1 MKKTILSFATRA
13 GYSQLAVLLLL
24 LSPLSP
30 RAVPSSNDMLDA
42 RATVDHYYKQLQ
54 DLMKREKKLS
64 EDDFTTEF
72 LLMIDEL
79 FDLQTLA
86 PQIVPNK
93 WESFVPHEWNVL
105 TAALQ
110 SSIKHKVLG
119 YIAEDS
125 KRRVPSVKMKENK
138 SGSNESTLEYEIKR
152 GRKKTRFIVHMLKGT
167 DDKWQINDVKIGE
180 ESILN
185 YYKKFSNKLLK
196 DYSFPYLVAELGEYP
211 FITLEDFE
219 TSEVSKI
226 PVTWTWKP
234 KDDDK
239 RKPYIVREEDDN
251 KYLEATD
258 DGESVILG
266 RDVKWNL
273 KKYPYVSFRWRT
285 HKIPEGADERYD
297 KKVDSAAGIYFI
309 YKNKFGI
316 IPESVKYVW
325 SSTLPVG
332 AAMQRKGVGKPWMV
346 VAETGTDHLGEWR
359 TYVFNLAEAYRDT
372 YGGNPPSKPIGI
384 GILSDA
390 NSIEGA
396 HAYADYDDIRALRSA
411 DEAVD
416 SGVREKM
423 QTYQQ

>member
-1 MKKTILSFATRA
+1 MKKMILNFATRP
-13 GYSQLAVLLLL
+13 GYSQLAVVLLL

-30 RAVPSSNDMLDA
+30 RAVSSNNDLLDA
-42 RATVDHYYKQLQ
+42 RGTVDHYYKQLQ

-64 EDDFTTEF
+64 DDEFGAEF
-72 LLMIDEL
+72 LMIVDEL

-86 PQIVPNK
+86 PQIAPNK
-93 WESFVPHEWNVL
+93 WRSFVPHEQKVL
-105 TAALQ
+105 TAALK
-110 SSIKHKVLG
+110 SSIRHKVLA

-125 KRRVPSVKMKENK
+125 RRRVPSLKLKENK
-138 SGSNESTLEYEIKR
+138 SGSDEATLQYTIKR
-152 GRKKTRFIVHMLKGT
+152 GRKEDRFTVHMLKGL

-180 ESILN
+180 ESILD
-185 YYKKFSNKLLK
+185 YYKHFSNKLLK
-196 DYSFPYLVAELGEYP
+196 DYSFPYLVAELGEYA

-219 TSEVSKI
+219 TSSVSKM

-234 KDDDK
+234 KDNDK
-239 RKPYIVREEDDN
+239 RKPYVVREQNNN

-273 KKYPYVSFRWRT
+273 KKYPYVSFRWRV

-309 YKNKFGI
+309 YRNKFGI

-359 TYVFNLAEAYRDT
+359 TYVFNLREAYRAT
-372 YGGNPPSKPIGI
+372 YGGNPPGKPIGI

-411 DEAVD
+411 EEAVD
-416 SGVREKM
+416 SGVRQKM
-423 QTYQQ
+423 KTYQQ

>member
-1 MKKTILSFATRA
+1 M
-13 GYSQLAVLLLL
+13 AVLLLL